1 MPLRARACSLLDH
14 APRQP
19 PRAPLKRT
27 GKLFTSARTF
37 FDPIRATAQTFDRP
51 GTGASVRDDRLRASV
66 RVHIDAT
73 SVRDRVRGA
82 DPITGCIGTEPI
94 VMSPWSRSRAAARAL
109 QSSRTANAVRV
120 RPANGQ
126 KKTAAPG
133 GRSSAA
139 ATISDRRFPAAR
151 RSRPDPTGR

>member
-66 RVHIDAT
+66 RVHIDAA

-82 DPITGCIGTEPI
+82 DQITGMHRHRTDRHEPVVAI
-94 VMSPWSRSRAAARAL
+94 ACRRA
-109 QSSRTANAVRV
+109 RTAIL
-120 RPANGQ
+120 
-126 KKTAAPG
+126 TYC
-133 GRSSAA
+133 
-139 ATISDRRFPAAR
+139 
-151 RSRPDPTGR
+151 